1 MNYTAETEQKRLQ
14 DEAAS
19 SAERDD
25 VMTESSFNSP
35 TSPHSPSLNSFSK
48 QPRES
53 LKKIFD
59 KLVLIYLEINFKKM
73 KFFQF

>member
-35 TSPHSPSLNSFSK
+35 TSPHSPSL
-48 QPRES
+48 
-53 LKKIFD
+53 
-59 KLVLIYLEINFKKM
+59 FKKM
-73 KFFQF
+73 KFYQF